1 MNRQILFRGL
11 TASNEWVEGY
21 YVHDTEWAKHYIYRQ
36 IKVGAFFQCRP
47 VEVNEKSIQ
56 QFTDLHDKHGK
67 RIFEGDVLK
76 YKSHH
81 PKHDGKCFNNV
92 VEFAQ
97 GQSLCG
103 WRMRNKST
111 IVKATPLKFSS
122 SEIIGNIHTNPELTQ
137 P

>member
-11 TASNEWVEGY
+11 TASDEWVEGY
-21 YVHDTEWAKHYIYRQ
+21 YVNDRVLGHRILDSDNRYN
-36 IKVGAFFQCRP
+36 P
-47 VEVNEKSIQ
+47 VKPESIG
-56 QFTDLHDKHGK
+56 QFCGLHDKHGK
-67 RIFEGDVLK
+67 RIFEGDILK

-111 IVKATPLKFSS
+111 IVKATPFKFSS